1 MCVPSRG
8 SLAAMRVTERAHES
22 VRAAAGPG
30 DHVIDATA
38 GNGHDTLFLARLV
51 GPDGQ
56 VTAFDVQEDA
66 ISATRTHLLGNGITD
81 ERVLLVHGSHS
92 TLRQHVDCPV
102 SVVMFNL
109 GYLPGSD
116 HGCTTT
122 CEETLIALAEGWEI
136 LRESGV
142 LSVVC
147 YRGHP
152 GGMEE
157 AAGVV
162 EFAEGLQD
170 QGARVVISG
179 QEDTEAGPFLVIMR
193 KEKCLTAHVGPG

>member
-1 MCVPSRG
+1 
-8 SLAAMRVTERAHES
+8 MRVTERAHES
-22 VRAAAGPG
+22 VRAAVGPG

-51 GPDGQ
+51 GADGR
-56 VTAFDVQEDA
+56 VTAFDLQEEA
-66 ISATRTHLLGNGITD
+66 ISATRSHLVGNGIVD
-81 ERVLLVHGSHS
+81 ERVVLVHGSHS
-92 TLRQHVDCPV
+92 TLRQHVDCSV

-122 CEETLIALAEGWEI
+122 CKETLIALAESWEM
-136 LRESGV
+136 LRANGV

-162 EFAEGLQD
+162 EFAEGLKG
-170 QGARVVISG
+170 QGATVVVLG
-179 QEDTEAGPFLVIMR
+179 QKDTEAGPFLVIIR
-193 KEKCLTAHVGPG
+193 KEKCLVAHVEPV

>member
-8 SLAAMRVTERAHES
+8 SLETMRTTEKAHGC
-22 VRAAAGPG
+22 VREVVLSG

-51 GPDGQ
+51 GPDGR

-66 ISATRTHLLGNGITD
+66 ISATQAHLLGNGITD
-81 ERVLLVHGSHS
+81 ERVVLVHGSHS

-102 SVVMFNL
+102 SAVMFNL
-109 GYLPGSD
+109 GYLPGGD
-116 HGCTTT
+116 HECTTN

-136 LRESGV
+136 LKAGGL

-162 EFAEGLQD
+162 EFAQGLQD
-170 QGARVVISG
+170 QGASVVISG
-179 QEDTEAGPFLVIMR
+179 QEDTEAGPFLLIMR
-193 KEKCLTAHVGPG
+193 KE

>member
-22 VRAAAGPG
+22 VREMVRPG

-51 GPDGQ
+51 GPAGR

-109 GYLPGSD
+109 GYLPGSAP
-116 HGCTTT
+116 GCTTT

-179 QEDTEAGPFLVIMR
+179 QEDTVAGPFLVIIR
-193 KEKCLTAHVGPG
+193 K

>member
-1 MCVPSRG
+1 MPSRG
-8 SLAAMRVTERAHES
+8 SLETMRTTEKAHEC
-22 VRAAAGPG
+22 VREMVRPG

-81 ERVLLVHGSHS
+81 DRVVLVHGSHS

-122 CEETLIALAEGWEI
+122 CEETLIALAESWEI

-152 GGMEE
+152 GGMKE

-179 QEDTEAGPFLVIMR
+179 QEDTEAGPFLVIRR
-193 KEKCLTAHVGPG
+193 KEKRLAAHIGPG